1 MSVTYEQFVQNL
13 DDLEIMSA
21 DEVRAFWAVEA
32 DGNELPDSQKLAGK
46 LYRAGKLTKYQAVRV
61 YQNKHQGLLLGNY
74 LILDQLGRGGMGEV
88 FKARHRRMK
97 RLVAVKVLSPSVTQ
111 SEQSRRRFQREVEAA
126 AKLVHP
132 NIVTAFDA
140 DMHKGIHFLVMEYV
154 DGKDLG
160 VWLKKNGPFTV
171 SQSMDCIIQ
180 AARGLQ
186 FAHEAGVIHRDIKPQ
201 NMLLDG
207 NGCIKILDMGLV
219 SLDET
224 EDEDSSED
232 LTQNNQIMGSVDY
245 MSPEQ
250 AEDVSSVD
258 LRADIYGLGC
268 TLFRLLTGKPP
279 YPADKLIE
287 KLVAH
292 RQRPI
297 PSLLDFCPDVSPE
310 LDKVFQRM
318 IAKNREQRQASMQEV
333 IQDLERCQN
342 MESPGTHLGQSA
354 TVAAVNES
362 APISGFEV
370 NYSEEEQ
377 VDADSAMLRFVQS
390 LEEYNP
396 VDTNIE
402 DDESILLE
410 SINDAVTNHGTAG
423 DHGSLPSREATVQK
437 DGDSETMPELRVRR
451 DRPTE
456 LSRQWK
462 GRKWVK
468 ILQLIAIVAIIG
480 LSVFG
485 WYLTRQPQ
493 LVIQWAPENRPG
505 VMVIL
510 NNQVLEGI
518 PSTNP
523 LRINVQAG
531 TNSLEIRRRGFQ
543 WIEKRIEV
551 GKGERVK
558 VTLEWVPI
566 DFPGAGDMQAP
577 DSTQPPAPAE
587 PPPGT

>member
-21 DEVRAFWAVEA
+21 DEVRAFWVAKA
-32 DGNELPDSQKLAGK
+32 DGDEIPDSQKLAGE

-111 SEQSRRRFQREVEAA
+111 SDQSRRRFQREVEAA

-160 VWLKKNGPFTV
+160 VWLKQNGPFTV

-186 FAHEAGVIHRDIKPQ
+186 FAHGAGVIHRDIKPQ

-207 NGCIKILDMGLV
+207 KGCIKILDMGLV
-219 SLDET
+219 SL
-224 EDEDSSED
+224 EDAEDADSSED
-232 LTQNNQIMGSVDY
+232 LTQHNQIMGSVDY

-258 LRADIYGLGC
+258 SRTDIYGLGC

-297 PSLLDFCPDVSPE
+297 PSLLEVCPDVSPE

-318 IAKNREQRQASMQEV
+318 IAKDREHRQASMAEV
-333 IQDLERCQN
+333 IQDLERCQGL
-342 MESPGTHLGQSA
+342 ERPEAHRGQSA
-354 TVAAVNES
+354 AVAPVGRTATS
-362 APISGFEV
+362 SGFEV
-370 NYSEEEQ
+370 NYHEEDN

-390 LEEYNP
+390 LDEYSP
-396 VDTNIE
+396 VDTKIE
-402 DDESILLE
+402 DDDSILLE
-410 SINDAVTNHGTAG
+410 SIDDVVTNHGTEG

-437 DGDSETMPELRVRR
+437 DGDSETMPELLVRR
-451 DRPTE
+451 NRSAE

-462 GRKWVK
+462 GRKWVQV
-468 ILQLIAIVAIIG
+468 LQLIGIAMVVGFSIFAW
-480 LSVFG
+480 FK
-485 WYLTRQPQ
+485 TRQPQ
-493 LVIQWAPENRPG
+493 LVIEWAPEDRPG

-510 NNQVLEGI
+510 NNQVLEDI
-518 PSTNP
+518 PRTNP
-523 LRINVQAG
+523 LRINVQQG
-531 TNSLEIRRRGFQ
+531 TNFLELRRRGFE
-543 WIEKRIEV
+543 WIEQQIEV

-558 VTLEWVPI
+558 VMLEWEPI
-566 DFPGAGDMQAP
+566 AFPGAADPQAP
-577 DSTQPPAPAE
+577 GSTPPAVPAE
-587 PPPGT
+587 SPPGS

>member
-21 DEVRAFWAVEA
+21 DEVRAFWVAEA
-32 DGNELPDSQKLAGK
+32 DGNEVPDSQKLAGK
-46 LYRAGKLTKYQAVRV
+46 LYRAGKLTKYQAIRV
-61 YQNKHQGLLLGNY
+61 YQNKHQGLRLGSY

-88 FKARHRRMK
+88 FKARHGLMERV
-97 RLVAVKVLSPSVTQ
+97 VALKILHPTDSDNMFA
-111 SEQSRRRFQREVEAA
+111 RFKKEYIRHG
-126 AKLVHP
+126 KLMHP

-140 DMHKGIHFLVMEYV
+140 GEAKGITYLVMEYV

-160 VWLKKNGPFTV
+160 VWLRKKGSFTV
-171 SQSMDCIIQ
+171 AQSLDCIIQ

-186 FAHEAGVIHRDIKPQ
+186 HAHEEGFVHRDIKPQ

-207 NGCIKILDMGLV
+207 KGCVKILDMGLAALKE
-219 SLDET
+219 SQEQDGGEG
-224 EDEDSSED
+224 

-258 LRADIYGLGC
+258 LRTDIYALGC

-297 PSLLDFCPDVSPE
+297 PSLLEVCPGVSPE
-310 LDKVFQRM
+310 LDRVFQRM
-318 IAKNREQRQASMQEV
+318 IAKDREQRQASMLEV
-333 IQDLERCQN
+333 IQDLERCQGL
-342 MESPGTHLGQSA
+342 ERPEAHRGQSA
-354 TVAAVNES
+354 AVVPVGRTATS
-362 APISGFEV
+362 SGFEV
-370 NYSEEEQ
+370 NYHEEDN

-390 LEEYNP
+390 LDEYSP

-402 DDESILLE
+402 DDDSILLE
-410 SINDAVTNHGTAG
+410 SIDDVVTNHGTEG
-423 DHGSLPSREATVQK
+423 NHGSLPSREATVQK

-451 DRPTE
+451 NRSAE

-462 GRKWVK
+462 GRKWVQV
-468 ILQLIAIVAIIG
+468 LQLIGIAMVVGFSIFAW
-480 LSVFG
+480 FK
-485 WYLTRQPQ
+485 TRQPQ
-493 LVIQWAPENRPG
+493 LVIEWAPEDRPG

-510 NNQVLEGI
+510 NNQVLEDI
-518 PSTNP
+518 PRTNP
-523 LRINVQAG
+523 LRINVQQG
-531 TNSLEIRRRGFQ
+531 TNFLELRRRGFE
-543 WIEKRIEV
+543 WIEQQIEV

-558 VTLEWVPI
+558 VMLEWEPI
-566 DFPGAGDMQAP
+566 AFPGAADPQAP
-577 DSTQPPAPAE
+577 GSTQPAVPAE
-587 PPPGT
+587 SPPGS